1 MILPGV
7 PRDKRIK
14 FVEELIGLL
23 LEEGLDGITEDE
35 YTGLGKM
42 IRELMDSVTPEPET
56 VEKNVSDEKPGG
68 C

>member
-23 LEEGLDGITEDE
+23 LEEGLDGSE
-35 YTGLGKM
+35 KM
-42 IRELMDSVTPEPET
+42 NTLVWA
-56 VEKNVSDEKPGG
+56 K
-68 C
+68 